1 MTGPNLPLASRSTT
15 SNPVS
20 TQINSGEI
28 ALVKSVDKTF
38 VTIGDTLSY
47 SISLSN
53 PGNVTSQNIIFTD
66 VLPEGI
72 TFISGTLTN
81 DSGTQQIGNPATGI
95 QIGNINPGS
104 TATIVINALVTN
116 IPSINPI
123 SNFSSVQFA
132 HVVDPSQPSVSQTNL
147 SNTVSTTIKSAILT
161 TTKSADKSVI
171 SVGDTITYTTTITNT
186 GNTAAANI
194 KFTSAI
200 PANTTFI
207 PNSVTINGVQQS
219 GVQPALGVN
228 IPNIAPGETVTVT
241 FQVNVLSV
249 PSSSSIMG
257 NDTILYSYTVDP
269 NGTPVTTSTSTNI
282 VTNPVLDAIITMVK
296 SVDQTLVT
304 LGDTITYTILL
315 TNTGNTNATNITFT
329 DLIPNGTTFI
339 TDSVTIDG
347 ITQIGL
353 NPNTGITIGAI
364 APNSSIS
371 IAFQVT
377 ATSTPVQNPI
387 ANSATAS
394 YTFIA
399 DPNAP
404 IVSRTVTSNTVF
416 TTINTATILSL
427 KQVDKSFSRIGD
439 TLTYTVALTNNGN
452 SSAQNVIFT
461 DTVPSGT
468 AFIADTFSI
477 NGIPQSGANPVNGV
491 NIGSITAGTTV
502 TVSFQVTVTSL
513 PTENPI
519 VNFSST
525 SYQLVSPPDAETS
538 ISNPVSTQIK
548 EAILSM
554 AKNES
559 LSFANIGQTAFYTTS
574 ISNIGN
580 TDATNIVFT
589 DVLPNGVTFVPNT
602 LTVDGVLQPDA
613 NPNTGVLLA
622 TLPPNEIYS
631 IVFQVTVN
639 SIPPINPAPN
649 TASTTYEFT
658 VDPVNPPVLSA
669 ATSNTTL
676 LQINNANIIST
687 KTTDLTFADVG
698 NTITFTLN
706 LPNTGNVTA
715 TDVTVIDTLDSNL
728 TFVPNSF
735 TVNGQTILNAD
746 LSTGVNIGSINGGT
760 AAIVTFQA
768 TVTTLPINNPI
779 SNSALTTYRYIVDPD
794 QSPITTSNQSN
805 TTTTQINSAILTA
818 QKSTNVF
825 TVDIGQDIVY
835 SVTITN
841 SGNVNAT
848 NVIFTDVIPDGTS
861 FEPNSFTLNGTIIE
875 NANIITGVPIGDIAP
890 NESAIVEFH
899 ITSNEIPAINP
910 ITNQASVS
918 FQHIVNPANPPVSK
932 NITSN
937 SVTTTIESAIL
948 TTTKIGD
955 KAFATI
961 GDTITYT
968 TTITNIGNIPANN
981 VIFSDPIPSWTQFV
995 AGSVIVDGTPLPSA
1009 SITSGIGINT
1019 IIPNQTVT
1027 IIFQVQIVSNP
1038 PTFTPELQNLAF
1050 VNFQYNV
1057 GNALQAQPGNV
1068 ETNVFV
1074 TAIHSAILSAVK
1086 TASTAFANIGDTI
1099 TYTVLI
1105 QNSGNTNATN
1115 VNFSDLIPGGT
1126 TFVENSFAVNGNT
1139 IPGAN
1144 PNSGVNIGTVS
1155 AGSSLTVTFQVIVTS
1170 TPPSNPIT
1178 NVASIQFAFIVDPAA
1193 PPVTGTVTSNSAS
1206 TQINN
1211 ATVTTLLEAD
1221 RTIVSIGDIIT
1232 YTATLTNTG
1241 NFLQTRYYSLTVFLK
1256 GHYLFQIV
1264 SRLTGFHFQMQVQ
1277 LSVFQLVLSHQV
1289 ILLQLRSNFLQTLFR
1304 RKEQL

>member
-1 MTGPNLPLASRSTT
+1 
-15 SNPVS
+15 
-20 TQINSGEI
+20 
-28 ALVKSVDKTF
+28 
-38 VTIGDTLSY
+38 
-47 SISLSN
+47 
-53 PGNVTSQNIIFTD
+53 
-66 VLPEGI
+66 
-72 TFISGTLTN
+72 
-81 DSGTQQIGNPATGI
+81 
-95 QIGNINPGS
+95 
-104 TATIVINALVTN
+104 
-116 IPSINPI
+116 
-123 SNFSSVQFA
+123 
-132 HVVDPSQPSVSQTNL
+132 
-147 SNTVSTTIKSAILT
+147 
-161 TTKSADKSVI
+161 
-171 SVGDTITYTTTITNT
+171 
-186 GNTAAANI
+186 
-194 KFTSAI
+194 
-200 PANTTFI
+200 
-207 PNSVTINGVQQS
+207 
-219 GVQPALGVN
+219 
-228 IPNIAPGETVTVT
+228 
-241 FQVNVLSV
+241 
-249 PSSSSIMG
+249 
-257 NDTILYSYTVDP
+257 
-269 NGTPVTTSTSTNI
+269 
-282 VTNPVLDAIITMVK
+282 
-296 SVDQTLVT
+296 
-304 LGDTITYTILL
+304 
-315 TNTGNTNATNITFT
+315 
-329 DLIPNGTTFI
+329 
-339 TDSVTIDG
+339 
-347 ITQIGL
+347 
-353 NPNTGITIGAI
+353 
-364 APNSSIS
+364 
-371 IAFQVT
+371 
-377 ATSTPVQNPI
+377 
-387 ANSATAS
+387 
-394 YTFIA
+394 
-399 DPNAP
+399 
-404 IVSRTVTSNTVF
+404 
-416 TTINTATILSL
+416 
-427 KQVDKSFSRIGD
+427 
-439 TLTYTVALTNNGN
+439 
-452 SSAQNVIFT
+452 
-461 DTVPSGT
+461 
-468 AFIADTFSI
+468 
-477 NGIPQSGANPVNGV
+477 
-491 NIGSITAGTTV
+491 
-502 TVSFQVTVTSL
+502 
-513 PTENPI
+513 
-519 VNFSST
+519 
-525 SYQLVSPPDAETS
+525 
-538 ISNPVSTQIK
+538 
-548 EAILSM
+548 
-554 AKNES
+554 
-559 LSFANIGQTAFYTTS
+559 
-574 ISNIGN
+574 
-580 TDATNIVFT
+580 
-589 DVLPNGVTFVPNT
+589 
-602 LTVDGVLQPDA
+602 
-613 NPNTGVLLA
+613 
-622 TLPPNEIYS
+622 
-631 IVFQVTVN
+631 
-639 SIPPINPAPN
+639 
-649 TASTTYEFT
+649 
-658 VDPVNPPVLSA
+658 
-669 ATSNTTL
+669 
-676 LQINNANIIST
+676 NIIST

-779 SNSALTTYRYIVDPD
+779 SNSALTTYRYIVDSD

-835 SVTITN
+835 SVTIIN
-841 SGNVNAT
+841 SGNVSAT
-848 NVIFTDVIPDGTS
+848 NVIFTDLIPDGTY
-861 FEPNSFTLNGTIIE
+861 FEPNSFTLNGTTIP
-875 NANIITGVPIGDIAP
+875 NADIITGVPIGDIAP
-890 NESAIVEFH
+890 NESAIVAFH
-899 ITSNEIPAINP
+899 ISADEIPPINP
-910 ITNQASVS
+910 ISNQASVS

-961 GDTITYT
+961 GDTVTYT
-968 TTITNIGNIPANN
+968 TTITNTGNIPANN

-1009 SITSGIGINT
+1009 SIIDGIGINT

-1232 YTATLTNTG
+1232 YT
-1241 NFLQTRYYSLTVFLK
+1241 
-1256 GHYLFQIV
+1256 
-1264 SRLTGFHFQMQVQ
+1264 
-1277 LSVFQLVLSHQV
+1277 
-1289 ILLQLRSNFLQTLFR
+1289 
-1304 RKEQL
+1304 